1 MSAPSDKDPVQAPA
15 TSASGKRRRLNA
27 GHVGLTIIIT
37 IAVIAFC
44 VYAFIAIY
52 GLTKAG

>member
-1 MSAPSDKDPVQAPA
+1 MPAPSDTDPVQAPA

-27 GHVGLTIIIT
+27 GRVGLTIIIT
-37 IAVIAFC
+37 VAVIAFC